1 MFKKKLLQL
10 HQKKRLILFFLSLFM
25 VSFSFAQQV
34 IIVKGIIL
42 SEKNIPLAGVTVLV
56 KGSTSTATTD
66 EKGMYLIKA
75 SKGATL
81 VYSLVGYEEKEIKII
96 NENTAGNVIL
106 VAKNENLDEVV
117 VVGYGT
123 QKKTSVVAAIGTI
136 TSAEIVRTASGN
148 LTVGLAGKLPGL
160 TIMQKDGQLG
170 KESLQ
175 TFIRGQATL
184 NSSAPLIMVDGVERE
199 LYSLSAY
206 DVESISILKDASATA
221 VYGVRGA
228 NGVIIVTT
236 KKGIS
241 GKTQVTANT
250 SYTTQ
255 ALTFLPTPVNANDF
269 MALRNQVVRMNDST
283 ATLPFTPEILQH
295 YKDGDLPEYYV
306 DRNWYKEFM
315 NNYTPMQT
323 NQVNIRGGN
332 ETTKFFASVGYMH
345 QGGPFKTERNP
356 EYNYDNAQ
364 YLNRFTYRANLDMKI
379 TKNLKAWV
387 NLAGYLQDKNDP
399 MLFSAGSNGTTGDY
413 YYLLLANMLDL
424 PSIVGADN
432 TPNGN
437 DLRGEQAPYAML
449 NRGGFRITTT
459 NSINSTVGFEH
470 KLNFLTDGLSARVVA
485 SYDPMATHIRGYKR
499 TFSTYNAIL
508 SKTPAGKDT
517 VTYILGSGRQETGL
531 SSVLYQSLSLN
542 YDLQASLNYNNAF
555 RKHAV
560 TGMLLY
566 NKNQRTIDAQVPFNY
581 IGLVGRLTYDYDS
594 RYLGEV
600 NFGYNGSEQFAPGKR
615 FGFFP
620 SFSAGWVIS
629 EEDFMKSSKAIQLLK
644 IRASYGKVGNDKIS
658 GSRFLYLD
666 DWTQGTG
673 GYFNGITA
681 IPGLP
686 TFVYQNSIPNTNVGW
701 EVANKYN
708 FGFESK
714 FLKGFGFDFD
724 LFYEKRNSILITRS
738 LLPVYMFGQ
747 LNLPPTNNG
756 VMENKGFEATLS
768 YQKKV
773 NKDFFFRTT
782 FSTAYARNKVL
793 KANEVPFDSTYAYR
807 NQIEGYP
814 VGMVFGYKNL
824 GYFKDQA
831 DIDASPSHAGLGSVV
846 LPGDLKYADLNK
858 DGKIDV
864 KDLMPMKYPLVPEL
878 SFSFNI
884 NAEYKGF
891 DMSIMLQG
899 VTNYNYDFRGRA
911 IFDYSGNSVNVI
923 NNISVKNYY
932 TPNLYAWTPD
942 KVANGGDIRY
952 PRIHSDGN
960 TVSKQISDYWE
971 INLWYMRVKNVEL
984 GYTLPKQLSSRIGMS
999 DLRFYFNA
1007 LNMFTFSNMP
1017 FKILDPEVSN
1027 SLNHPIYKNFNLG
1040 VNVSF

>member
-1 MFKKKLLQL
+1 MLKKKLLQL
-10 HQKKRLILFFLSLFM
+10 HQKKRSILFLFFLFM

-34 IIVKGIIL
+34 LTVKGIIS
-42 SEKNIPLAGVTVLV
+42 SEKNIPLEGVTVLV
-56 KGSTSTATTD
+56 KGSTTVATTN
-66 EKGMYLIKA
+66 EKGMYSIKV

-81 VYSLVGYEEKEIKII
+81 VYSLVGHEEMQIKID
-96 NENTAGNVIL
+96 NENSAGNIVL
-106 VAKNENLDEVV
+106 VAKNSDMGEVV

-123 QKKTSVVAAIGTI
+123 QKKASVVAAISTI
-136 TSAEIVRTASGN
+136 NSAEIVRTSSAN

-184 NSSAPLIMVDGVERE
+184 NNSSPLIIVDGVPRE
-199 LYSLSAY
+199 LFSISAY
-206 DVESISILKDASATA
+206 DVETISILKDASATA

-236 KKGIS
+236 KKGLS
-241 GKTQVTANT
+241 GKTEVTANT
-250 SYTTQ
+250 NYSLQ
-255 ALTFLPTPVNANDF
+255 ALTFLPTPVNANDY
-269 MALRNQVVRMNDST
+269 MALRNQVVRMNDAT
-283 ATLPFTPEILQH
+283 ATLPFTPEILQY
-295 YKDGDLPEYYV
+295 YKDGSLPEYYV

-315 NNYTPMQT
+315 NKYTPMQT
-323 NQVNIRGGN
+323 SQVNIRGGN
-332 ETTKFFASVGYMH
+332 ETTKYYASVGYMH

-356 EYNYDNAQ
+356 EYDYDNAQ

-379 TKNLKAWV
+379 TKTLKAWV

-399 MLFSAGSNGTTGDY
+399 MLFSAGSNGTTGDF

-424 PSIVGADN
+424 PSVIGPDN
-432 TPNGN
+432 APNGY
-437 DLRGEQAPYAML
+437 DLRGEQAPYGML

-459 NSINSTVGFEH
+459 NSINSTVGLEQ
-470 KLNFLTDGLSARVVA
+470 KLNFLTDGLTARAVL
-485 SYDPMATHIRGYKR
+485 SYDPLATHIRGYKR
-499 TFSTYNAIL
+499 TFSTYNSIL
-508 SKTPAGKDT
+508 GKTPAGKDT
-517 VTYILGSGRQETGL
+517 ITYVLGSGRAETGL
-531 SSVLYQSLSLN
+531 VSVLAQSLSLN
-542 YDLQASLNYNNAF
+542 YDLQASLNYNNSF
-555 RKHAV
+555 GKHAV
-560 TGMLLY
+560 TGMFLF
-566 NKNQRTIDAQVPFNY
+566 NQNQRIIDAQVPYNY

-644 IRASYGKVGNDKIS
+644 IRASYGQVGNDQIS

-666 DWTQGTG
+666 DWTQGSG

-681 IPGLP
+681 LPGLP
-686 TFVYQNSIPNTNVGW
+686 TFVYQNSVPNPNVGW

-738 LLPVYMFGQ
+738 LLPAYMFGQ

-756 VMENKGFEATLS
+756 VMENKGVEATLS

-773 NKDFFFRTT
+773 NKDLFLRTT
-782 FSTAYARNKVL
+782 FSTSFARNKVL
-793 KANEVPFDSTYAYR
+793 KANEVAFDSTFAYR

-814 VGMVFGYKNL
+814 VGTVFGYKNL

-846 LPGDLKYADLNK
+846 IPGDLKYADLNK

-878 SFSFNI
+878 SFSFTI

-891 DMSIMLQG
+891 DMSVMLQG
-899 VTNYNYDFRGRA
+899 VTNYNYDFRGRG
-911 IFDYSGNSVNVI
+911 IWDYSGNQFNGI
-923 NNISVKNYY
+923 NNISMKNYY
-932 TPNLYAWTPD
+932 TPNLYAWTPE
-942 KVANGGDIRY
+942 KAANGGDIRY
-952 PRIHSDGN
+952 PRIHTDGN

-971 INLWYMRVKNVEL
+971 INLWFMRVKNVEL
-984 GYTLPKQLSSRIGMS
+984 GYTIPKKLSSKIGMS
-999 DLRFYFNA
+999 DLRVYFNA

-1017 FKILDPEVSN
+1017 FKILDPEVS
-1027 SLNHPIYKNFNLG
+1027 SSINHPIYKNFNLG
-1040 VNVSF
+1040 INVSF